1 MSALTVTHPGSLPS
15 LVRKAAQQLSEATT
29 AAEVLDARD
38 TASVVYDAAKK
49 AARLA
54 KAKGAH
60 DSLISAAHRAQADAL
75 EIEAQA
81 KRRLADEYDAAQ
93 ERGEVRQANV
103 GRSTS
108 ALEAPSAADIGLTH
122 KQIHE
127 ARQVRDAEKADP
139 GIVRRALDAQLAQG
153 QEPTR
158 AALLREIKEERAAKA
173 AAKREARQQKERAL
187 AEKIRAGSEQLQA
200 GKQYGVILADPPWRF
215 EPYSRDTGMD
225 RAADNHYPTSGT
237 DEICALPV
245 PAAKDAVLFLW
256 ATAPMLP
263 DALRVMGAWGFAYKS
278 HLIWAKDRIGTG
290 YWARNK
296 HELLLIGTRGSIPAP
311 SPGTQ
316 PESVI
321 EAPVERHSAKPEA
334 FRDLIERLYPTIP
347 RLEMFARS
355 GRTGWDLWG
364 AEAPNVEAAE

>member
-1 MSALTVTHPGSLPS
+1 MSALTVTHPGALTS

-38 TASVVYDAAKK
+38 TASVVYDVAKK

-60 DSLISAAHRAQADAL
+60 DSLVAAAHRAQADAL

-93 ERGEVRQANV
+93 ERGEVRGSRQRTASSPEAV
-103 GRSTS
+103 GAR
-108 ALEAPSAADIGLTH
+108 DIGLTH

-127 ARQVRDAEKADP
+127 ARQVRDAEKSDP
-139 GIVRRALDAQLAQG
+139 GIVRRTLDAQLAQG

-158 AALLREIKEERAAKA
+158 AALLREIEAERAAKA
-173 AAKREARQQKERAL
+173 AAKREARQQKERDL
-187 AEKIRAGSEQLQA
+187 AEKIRAASEQLQA

-225 RAADNHYPTSGT
+225 RAADNHYPTSST
-237 DEICALPV
+237 DEICILPV

-263 DALRVMGAWGFAYKS
+263 DALRVMSAWGFAYKS

-355 GRTGWDLWG
+355 GRPGWDLWG
-364 AEAPNVEAAE
+364 AEAPDVEAAE